1 MKFLPPSGKIC
12 IVGGGTS
19 AWLTAAYLSYNKLN
33 NDIIV
38 VDSELGST
46 VEVGEATLPTFLE
59 FWTDC
64 GFSHDD
70 LFHHVGAT
78 IKTGILFTNWQEE
91 NKDIWHPF
99 YRGQD
104 DIWDENPLVQQHAL
118 KYELWSKDQ
127 SCDVKYSMSNYD
139 RCVIHNKIDPEQIN
153 QLYRSYTVH
162 IDCKKL
168 VEFIQQENQKVK
180 FINSAVNHIIH
191 DDTGDIKEVLLLN
204 GEIIN
209 ADLYID
215 CTGFKSILKEQK
227 KVDLSDRLFCD
238 TAIASHVPYE
248 HKEELR
254 PYTICDAVD
263 HGWIWK
269 IPLQEKYGSGL
280 VFNRRTTDPPEAEKY
295 FINYWNNR
303 ITKEQC
309 KFIDWTPY
317 YIENFW
323 ENNVISIGLSGGFIE
338 PLESTGI
345 ATMTMQIQ
353 NLYGIIR
360 EGWYSQ
366 NEIDLYNSIVMS
378 SYERSIDF
386 VNMHYSKSKKT
397 GPFWKRVKEKHNP
410 SAMQYYYEDLMKSP
424 DGKMNLPS
432 WFNYSPFR
440 YETWMCIMAQMDFD
454 RVSKQTN
461 LHSPENKNIHY
472 YRLKEQEASGVDY
485 PEFMKQI
492 ELTGNY
498 FTEKGDIL

>member
-1 MKFLPPSGKIC
+1 MNFFPPSGKIC

-19 AWLTAAYLSYNKLN
+19 AWLTAAYLSSYDKLN

-46 VEVGEATLPTFLE
+46 VEVGEATLPTFMN
-59 FWTDC
+59 FWNDC

-70 LFHHVGAT
+70 LFHQVGAT

-104 DIWDENPLVQQHAL
+104 DIWDENPLVQQHAF
-118 KYELWSKDQ
+118 KYELWSKNQDD
-127 SCDVKYSMSNYD
+127 CDVKYSMANYD
-139 RCVIHNKIDPEQIN
+139 RCVIHNKVEKD
-153 QLYRSYTVH
+153 LLDHSYTVH

-168 VEFIQQENQKVK
+168 VEFIQQKNQKVK
-180 FINSAVNHIIH
+180 FIKSAVNHIH
-191 DDTGDIKEVLLLN
+191 REDIVGIYEVVLNN
-204 GEIIN
+204 GETIN

-215 CTGFKSILKEQK
+215 CTGFKSVLKEQK

-238 TAIASHVPYE
+238 TAIASHIPYN

-263 HGWIWK
+263 HGWVWK
-269 IPLQEKYGSGL
+269 IPLQKKFGSGL
-280 VFNRRTTDPPEAEKY
+280 VFNRGVTEPEEAEKY
-295 FINYWNNR
+295 FIDYWDNR

-309 KFIDWTPY
+309 KLIDWTPY

-366 NEIDLYNSIVMS
+366 NEIDLYNSIVKS

-397 GPFWKRVKEKHNP
+397 GPFWERVKEKHNP
-410 SAMQYYYEDLMKSP
+410 SAMQYYYENFMKNPVSR
-424 DGKMNLPS
+424 MNPPS
-432 WFNYSPFR
+432 WYNYSPFR
-440 YETWMCIMAQMDFD
+440 FEAWMCIMSQMDFH
-454 RVSKQTN
+454 RVPKQTN
-461 LHSPENKNIHY
+461 FHSPKNKNIHY
-472 YRLKEQEASGVDY
+472 YRLNEQEVSGVNY
-485 PEFMKQI
+485 PESMEQFI
-492 ELTGNY
+492 
-498 FTEKGDIL
+498 EKGNL